1 MKCLLQW
8 LLSMM
13 MSLDAE
19 EAEKNA
25 DRLVKLQQFCAFQY
39 YLGLIGKHVCEER
52 SALSTSKIPN

>member
-19 EAEKNA
+19 EAENDSNGQVSQA
-25 DRLVKLQQFCAFQY
+25 AVLC
-39 YLGLIGKHVCEER
+39 
-52 SALSTSKIPN
+52 LSILPGSCRETW

>member
-1 MKCLLQW
+1 
-8 LLSMM
+8 MM

-25 DRLVKLQQFCAFQY
+25 DRLAKLHFCALQY